1 MGKKVI
7 IKSTKRGLTRMTKLK
22 TTYRNSG
29 GKKKRVKFDS
39 VGRLEGKHKAKFVS
53 YLGDLVRESV
63 GVSVLNWKQ
72 VSKEKKDK
80 LWEEITVFSKILL
93 LFCIVNYCS
102 FLLLHNILNNSC
114 CCSVTL
120 RLRQQEESV
129 SWSDLE
135 LYSETLDG
143 NCMKMTSVPTWTDP
157 KNCLGFQQDIKPSFR
172 TKKTGTSLWHMYN
185 QSYLRFTKVIPF
197 FITWMLFILIT
208 MLYIILS
215 FTSKQIYFSETV
227 DTYKG
232 CAC

>member
-1 MGKKVI
+1 MRLMQKVNGE
-7 IKSTKRGLTRMTKLK
+7 KSHHQVNKEGFDAYDKAEDYIQKLW
-22 TTYRNSG
+22 

-102 FLLLHNILNNSC
+102 FLLLYNILNNSC

-129 SWSDLE
+129 S
-135 LYSETLDG
+135 
-143 NCMKMTSVPTWTDP
+143 
-157 KNCLGFQQDIKPSFR
+157 
-172 TKKTGTSLWHMYN
+172 
-185 QSYLRFTKVIPF
+185 
-197 FITWMLFILIT
+197 
-208 MLYIILS
+208 
-215 FTSKQIYFSETV
+215 
-227 DTYKG
+227 
-232 CAC
+232 